1 MKNHIYTGASLGVY
15 CPHRR
20 RIPSGAEYERERSM
34 NQRQFKAEYCAF
46 TFTVYFYRKGN
57 GGFRGDWA

>member
-1 MKNHIYTGASLGVY
+1 
-15 CPHRR
+15 
-20 RIPSGAEYERERSM
+20 M